1 MMFDLFYHQF
11 EQVLEPIGFL
21 KTQSDGLAETG
32 DGIAPL
38 SSFDIS
44 QGSPSALFYR
54 VKLECRNGPRLRGVP
69 APHPILRLVRG
80 CRGYTATEPKRQRI
94 W

>member
-1 MMFDLFYHQF
+1 VPIAAEASQRAGVLFDGQLTLLPHSQLMILDLFYHQF

-44 QGSPSALFYR
+44 QVLTQLCF
-54 VKLECRNGPRLRGVP
+54 
-69 APHPILRLVRG
+69 
-80 CRGYTATEPKRQRI
+80 TE
-94 W
+94 